1 MAKQRIFSID
11 ALRGFSLLGILLMN
25 ILTFAY
31 PYQIINPFEF
41 FQHQDGAWF
50 KISSLFIIAS
60 FYPIFAF
67 LFGYG
72 LSIMYQNSLDKGLN
86 YYPMITRRLLFLLL
100 LGIIHG
106 VFIFYGDILSTYAL
120 LGLIAIIFVRLKP
133 QFTLVALSIGIGIFV
148 LLYLLPMILLKDV
161 TQIESFV
168 GLQELERVNNILS
181 SADYVS
187 IIGFNLKYFGMNIAN
202 AILVGPFSILPIM
215 LFGIYA
221 HQINWFNKIKQHK
234 NLYMVIGVVVLILG
248 LAIKMIQ
255 IVLEGSVTSQLM
267 SQMIGGPIVAL
278 SYIMF
283 FEILCEDQTA
293 RKILTPLQSIGKLSL
308 TTYISQSIICIIIFY
323 GVGLNYYGKLP
334 VLNIYIIGI
343 VIYFVQL
350 IVSYLY
356 LMKFKQGPL
365 EKLWRKVT
373 YLK

>member
-133 QFTLVALSIGIGIFV
+133 QYTLVALSIGIGIFV

-283 FEILCEDQTA
+283 FVILCEDQTA

-308 TTYISQSIICIIIFY
+308 TTYIMQSVICIFIFY
-323 GVGLNYYGKLP
+323 GVGFNFYGKLP

>member
-1 MAKQRIFSID
+1 MVKQRIFSID

-133 QFTLVALSIGIGIFV
+133 QYTLIALSIGIGIFV

-221 HQINWFNKIKQHK
+221 HQINWFNKIKQYK

-283 FEILCEDQTA
+283 FVILCEDQTV

-308 TTYISQSIICIIIFY
+308 TTYIMQSIICIIIFY

-334 VLNIYIIGI
+334 VLTIYIIGI
-343 VIYFVQL
+343 VIYCVQL

-356 LMKFKQGPL
+356 LLRFKQGPL

>member
-133 QFTLVALSIGIGIFV
+133 QYTLIALSIGIGIFV

-161 TQIESFV
+161 TQIESFL

-187 IIGFNLKYFGMNIAN
+187 IVGFNLKYFGMNIAN

-221 HQINWFNKIKQHK
+221 HQINWFNKIKQYK

-283 FEILCEDQTA
+283 FVILCEDQTV

-308 TTYISQSIICIIIFY
+308 TTYIMQSIICIIIFY

-334 VLNIYIIGI
+334 VLTIYIIGI
-343 VIYFVQL
+343 VIYCVQL

-356 LMKFKQGPL
+356 LLRFKQGPL

>member
-133 QFTLVALSIGIGIFV
+133 QYTLVALSIGIGIFV

-283 FEILCEDQTA
+283 FVILCEDQTA

-308 TTYISQSIICIIIFY
+308 TTYIMQSVICIFIFY
-323 GVGLNYYGKLP
+323 GVGFNYYGKLP

>member
-283 FEILCEDQTA
+283 FVILCEDQTA

-308 TTYISQSIICIIIFY
+308 TTYIMQSVICIIIFY
-323 GVGLNYYGKLP
+323 GVGFNFYGKLP
-334 VLNIYIIGI
+334 VLTIYIIGI
-343 VIYFVQL
+343 VIYCVQL

-356 LMKFKQGPL
+356 LLRFKQGPL

>member
-283 FEILCEDQTA
+283 FVILCEDQSA

>member
-133 QFTLVALSIGIGIFV
+133 QYTLVALSIGIGIFV

-283 FEILCEDQTA
+283 FVILCEDQTV

-334 VLNIYIIGI
+334 VLTIYIIGI
-343 VIYFVQL
+343 VIYCVQL
-350 IVSYLY
+350 ILSYLY
-356 LMKFKQGPL
+356 LLKFKQGPL

>member
-133 QFTLVALSIGIGIFV
+133 QYTLVALSIGIGIFV

-283 FEILCEDQTA
+283 FVILCEDQTA

-308 TTYISQSIICIIIFY
+308 TTYIMQSVICIFIFY
-323 GVGLNYYGKLP
+323 GVGFNFYGKLP
-334 VLNIYIIGI
+334 VLTIYIIGI
-343 VIYFVQL
+343 VIYCVQL

>member
-221 HQINWFNKIKQHK
+221 HQINWINKIKQHK

-283 FEILCEDQTA
+283 FVILCEDQTA

-308 TTYISQSIICIIIFY
+308 TTYISQSIICMIIFY

>member
-283 FEILCEDQTA
+283 FVILCEDQTA
-293 RKILTPLQSIGKLSL
+293 RKILTLLQSIGKLSL
-308 TTYISQSIICIIIFY
+308 TTYIMQSVICIFIFY
-323 GVGLNYYGKLP
+323 GVGFNFYGKLP

>member
-133 QFTLVALSIGIGIFV
+133 QYTLVALSIGIGIFV

-283 FEILCEDQTA
+283 FVILCEDQTV

-334 VLNIYIIGI
+334 VLTIYIIGI
-343 VIYFVQL
+343 VIYCVQL
-350 IVSYLY
+350 ILSYLY
-356 LMKFKQGPL
+356 LLKFKQGPL
-365 EKLWRKVT
+365 ETLWRKVT

>member
-181 SADYVS
+181 SSDYVS

-283 FEILCEDQTA
+283 FVILCEDQTA

>member
-133 QFTLVALSIGIGIFV
+133 QYTLVALSIGIGIFV

-221 HQINWFNKIKQHK
+221 HQINWINKIKQYK

-283 FEILCEDQTA
+283 FVILCEDQTA

-308 TTYISQSIICIIIFY
+308 TTYIMQSVICIFIFY
-323 GVGLNYYGKLP
+323 GVGFNFYGKLP
-334 VLNIYIIGI
+334 VLTIYIIGI
-343 VIYFVQL
+343 VIYCVQL

>member
-72 LSIMYQNSLDKGLN
+72 LSIMYQNSLEKGLN

-283 FEILCEDQTA
+283 FVILCEDQTA

-323 GVGLNYYGKLP
+323 GVGFNFYGKLP
-334 VLNIYIIGI
+334 VLTIYIIGI

>member
-133 QFTLVALSIGIGIFV
+133 QYTLV
-148 LLYLLPMILLKDV
+148 
-161 TQIESFV
+161 
-168 GLQELERVNNILS
+168 
-181 SADYVS
+181 
-187 IIGFNLKYFGMNIAN
+187 
-202 AILVGPFSILPIM
+202 
-215 LFGIYA
+215 
-221 HQINWFNKIKQHK
+221 
-234 NLYMVIGVVVLILG
+234 
-248 LAIKMIQ
+248 
-255 IVLEGSVTSQLM
+255 
-267 SQMIGGPIVAL
+267 
-278 SYIMF
+278 
-283 FEILCEDQTA
+283 
-293 RKILTPLQSIGKLSL
+293 
-308 TTYISQSIICIIIFY
+308 
-323 GVGLNYYGKLP
+323 
-334 VLNIYIIGI
+334 
-343 VIYFVQL
+343 
-350 IVSYLY
+350 
-356 LMKFKQGPL
+356 
-365 EKLWRKVT
+365 
-373 YLK
+373 

>member
-1 MAKQRIFSID
+1 MVKQRIFSID

-133 QFTLVALSIGIGIFV
+133 QYTLVALSIGIGIFV

-283 FEILCEDQTA
+283 FVILCEDQTV

-308 TTYISQSIICIIIFY
+308 TTYISQSIICILIFY

-334 VLNIYIIGI
+334 VLTIYIIGI
-343 VIYFVQL
+343 VIYCVQVIL
-350 IVSYLY
+350 SYLY
-356 LMKFKQGPL
+356 LLKFKQGPL

>member
-133 QFTLVALSIGIGIFV
+133 QYTLVAISIGIGIFV

-283 FEILCEDQTA
+283 FVILCEDQTV

-308 TTYISQSIICIIIFY
+308 TTYISQSIICILIFY

-334 VLNIYIIGI
+334 VLTIYIIGI
-343 VIYFVQL
+343 VIYCVQL
-350 IVSYLY
+350 ILSYLY
-356 LMKFKQGPL
+356 LLKFKQGPL

>member
-133 QFTLVALSIGIGIFV
+133 QYTLVALSIGIGIFV

-215 LFGIYA
+215 LFGIYE

-283 FEILCEDQTA
+283 FVILCEDQTV

-334 VLNIYIIGI
+334 VLTIYIIGI
-343 VIYFVQL
+343 VIYCVQL
-350 IVSYLY
+350 ILSYLY
-356 LMKFKQGPL
+356 LLKFKQGPL

>member
-133 QFTLVALSIGIGIFV
+133 QYTLVALSIGIGIFV

-234 NLYMVIGVVVLILG
+234 SLYMVIGVVVLILG

-283 FEILCEDQTA
+283 FVILCEDQTV

-308 TTYISQSIICIIIFY
+308 TTYISQSIICILIFY

-334 VLNIYIIGI
+334 VLTIYIIGI
-343 VIYFVQL
+343 VIYCVQL
-350 IVSYLY
+350 ILSYLY
-356 LMKFKQGPL
+356 LLKFKQGPL

>member
-133 QFTLVALSIGIGIFV
+133 QYTLIALSIGIGIFV

-283 FEILCEDQTA
+283 FVILCEDQTV
-293 RKILTPLQSIGKLSL
+293 RKILTPLQSTGKLSL
-308 TTYISQSIICIIIFY
+308 TTYISQSIICILIFY

-334 VLNIYIIGI
+334 VLTIYIIGI
-343 VIYFVQL
+343 VIYCVQL

-356 LMKFKQGPL
+356 LLRFKQGPL

>member
-133 QFTLVALSIGIGIFV
+133 QYTLIALSIGIGIFV

-283 FEILCEDQTA
+283 FVILCEDQTV

-308 TTYISQSIICIIIFY
+308 TTYISQSIICILIFY

-334 VLNIYIIGI
+334 VLTIYIIGI
-343 VIYFVQL
+343 VIYCVQL
-350 IVSYLY
+350 IESYLY
-356 LMKFKQGPL
+356 LLRFKQGPL

>member
-202 AILVGPFSILPIM
+202 AILVGPFTILPIV

-234 NLYMVIGVVVLILG
+234 NLYMVMGVVVLILG

-283 FEILCEDQTA
+283 FVILCEDQTV

-308 TTYISQSIICIIIFY
+308 TTYIMQSVICIFIFY
-323 GVGLNYYGKLP
+323 GVGFNFYGKLP
-334 VLNIYIIGI
+334 VLTIYIIGI
-343 VIYFVQL
+343 VIYCVQL

>member
-133 QFTLVALSIGIGIFV
+133 QYTLIALSIGIGIFV

-202 AILVGPFSILPIM
+202 GILVGPFSILPIM

-255 IVLEGSVTSQLM
+255 IVLEGSITSQLM

-283 FEILCEDQTA
+283 FVILCEDQTV

-308 TTYISQSIICIIIFY
+308 TTYIMQSIICILIFY

-334 VLNIYIIGI
+334 VLTIYIIGI
-343 VIYFVQL
+343 VIYCVQL

-356 LMKFKQGPL
+356 LLRFKQGPL

>member
-1 MAKQRIFSID
+1 MTKQRIFSID

-133 QFTLVALSIGIGIFV
+133 QYTLIALSIGIGIFV

-221 HQINWFNKIKQHK
+221 HQINWFNKIKQYK

-283 FEILCEDQTA
+283 FVILCEDQTV

-308 TTYISQSIICIIIFY
+308 TTYIMQSIICIIIFY

-334 VLNIYIIGI
+334 VLTIYIIGI
-343 VIYFVQL
+343 VIYCVQL

-356 LMKFKQGPL
+356 LLRFKQGPL

>member
-181 SADYVS
+181 NADYVS

-283 FEILCEDQTA
+283 FVILCEDQTA

>member
-133 QFTLVALSIGIGIFV
+133 QITLVALSIGIGIFV

-283 FEILCEDQTA
+283 FVILCEDQTA

>member
-283 FEILCEDQTA
+283 FVILCEDQTA

-308 TTYISQSIICIIIFY
+308 TTYIMQSVICIFIFY
-323 GVGLNYYGKLP
+323 GVGFNFYGKLP
-334 VLNIYIIGI
+334 VLTIYIIGI

>member
-133 QFTLVALSIGIGIFV
+133 QFTLVALSIGISIFV

-283 FEILCEDQTA
+283 FVILCEDQTA

>member
-133 QFTLVALSIGIGIFV
+133 QYTLVALSIGIGIFV

-283 FEILCEDQTA
+283 FVILCEDQTV

-308 TTYISQSIICIIIFY
+308 TTYISQSIICILIFY

-334 VLNIYIIGI
+334 VLTIYIIGI
-343 VIYFVQL
+343 IIYCVQL
-350 IVSYLY
+350 ILSYLY
-356 LMKFKQGPL
+356 LLKFKQGPL

>member
-1 MAKQRIFSID
+1 MVKQRIFSID

-133 QFTLVALSIGIGIFV
+133 QYTLVALSIGIGIFV

-283 FEILCEDQTA
+283 FVILCEDQTV

-308 TTYISQSIICIIIFY
+308 TTYISQSIICILIFY

-334 VLNIYIIGI
+334 VLTIYIIGI
-343 VIYFVQL
+343 VIYCVQL
-350 IVSYLY
+350 ILSYLY
-356 LMKFKQGPL
+356 LLKFKQGPL